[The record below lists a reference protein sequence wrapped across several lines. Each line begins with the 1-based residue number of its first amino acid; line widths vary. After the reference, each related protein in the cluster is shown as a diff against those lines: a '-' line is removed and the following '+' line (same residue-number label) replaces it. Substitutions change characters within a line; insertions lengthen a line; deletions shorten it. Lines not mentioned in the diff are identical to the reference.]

1 MTVNIFTPET
11 ITLNFHVTYH
21 VSSPIWDK
29 QPLFQS
35 QNRQNGDNAEKS
47 IKNDAE
53 VYKMWPGRKYYNDWI
68 YLI

>member
-11 ITLNFHVTYH
+11 VTLNFHVTYH

-29 QPLFQS
+29 QPRFQS

-47 IKNDAE
+47 IKNNAE
-53 VYKMWPGRKYYNDWI
+53 VYKM
-68 YLI
+68 